1 MTDTKYKYRFLARF
15 VIEAETPIAVGTGE
29 KSIVTD
35 AVVATDI
42 NGLPFIPGT
51 SIAGVVRHTL
61 EEEGVKT
68 DDFFGFQKDK
78 TGKGSKIIFTDALMV
93 GKEGE
98 AIDGLQVIDFN
109 DEFYAHFKE
118 MPIRQHV
125 RINVKGTNEK
135 GGKFDEQVVF
145 KGIRFVFEMEMY
157 AENDVKDKE
166 NFKLITNQL
175 YNSTLRL
182 GGGTRSGFG
191 RIQVID
197 AKSAFLDLAQ
207 ENDLELYLGKTSSL
221 AQAWEGFQPLSNKPE
236 SSELWQQYTLDL
248 EPADFFLFGSGFS
261 DAEADMTPTTEA
273 SIKWEDGRPEF
284 VEANYIILATSV
296 KGALA
301 HRTAYYFNK
310 KKERFADEGWAAKAA
325 NENEAVKALFGS
337 SAQHNE
343 DEGTIG
349 NVLIDDIFIPSKDI
363 EAESKLFNHITID
376 RFTGGVKGGAL
387 FTEKTTNMRG
397 RRITIH
403 ISVKKSALTD
413 EDIKGA
419 WEQAL
424 DDLKGG
430 LLPLGGGTNR
440 GNGTFTE
447 NNQTY

>member
-1 MTDTKYKYRFLARF
+1 MTDTKYRYRFLARF
-15 VIEAETPIAVGTGE
+15 VIEAETPIAVGIGE

-51 SIAGVVRHTL
+51 SIAGVVRHIL

-68 DDFFGFQKDK
+68 DDFFGYQKDDK
-78 TGKGSKIIFTDALMV
+78 GKGSKIIFTDALMV
-93 GKEGE
+93 GKEGT
-98 AIDGLQVIDFN
+98 AIDGLQTIDFN
-109 DEFYAHFKE
+109 DGFYAHFKE

-125 RINVKGTNEK
+125 RLNEKGTNEK

-145 KGIRFVFEMEMY
+145 KGTRFVFEMEMY
-157 AENDVKDKE
+157 AENDDKDKKDFE
-166 NFKLITNQL
+166 RITKQL

-197 AKSAFLDLAQ
+197 AKSAYLDLAQ

-221 AQAWEGFQPLSNKPE
+221 AQTWKGFQLLTNKPE
-236 SSELWQQYTLDL
+236 SSDHWQQYTLEL

-284 VEANYIILATSV
+284 VEANYIIPATSV

-310 KKERFADEGWAAKAA
+310 KKKRFADKGWGKAA
-325 NENEAVKALFGS
+325 DENEAVKALFGS

-397 RRITIH
+397 RRITIQ

>member
-1 MTDTKYKYRFLARF
+1 MTDTKYRYRFLARF

-35 AVVATDI
+35 AVVVTDI
-42 NGLPFIPGT
+42 NGLSFIPGT

-68 DDFFGFQKDK
+68 DSFFGYQKDDK
-78 TGKGSKIIFTDALMV
+78 GKGSKIIFTDALMV

-98 AIDGLQVIDFN
+98 AIDGLQTIDFN
-109 DEFYAHFKE
+109 DEFYSHFKE

-125 RINVKGTNEK
+125 RINEKGTNEK

-145 KGIRFVFEMEMY
+145 KGTRFIFEMEMY
-157 AENDVKDKE
+157 AENDDKDKE
-166 NFKLITNQL
+166 DFDRIAKQL

-197 AKSAFLDLAQ
+197 AKSAYLDLAQ

-221 AQAWEGFQPLSNKPE
+221 AQAWEGFRPLSNKSE
-236 SSELWQQYTLDL
+236 SSNLWQQYTLDL

-273 SIKWEDGRPEF
+273 SIKWEDGCPEF
-284 VEANYIILATSV
+284 VEANYIIPATSV

-310 KKERFADEGWAAKAA
+310 KKERFAEKGTGKTAD
-325 NENEAVKALFGS
+325 ENEAVKALFGS
-337 SAQHNE
+337 SAQHDE

-397 RRITIH
+397 RIITIQ

-413 EDIKGA
+413 ADVKWA
-419 WEQAL
+419 WERAL

-447 NNQTY
+447 NNQTH